1 MQDTQQQQQKTLKS
15 ANTLQ
20 SVIGDNLF
28 PEVQHISD
36 VKQVLELMK
45 DVGQNI
51 SQDQLRAIVFLKR
64 MGENKVIH
72 PNGSPY
78 EDLIKAILTDYKTAV
93 VNPAYYLDTIEE
105 LIPKPPKPVIFAPNG
120 KQVTNGR

>member
-1 MQDTQQQQQKTLKS
+1 MQDTQQQQKQTLKN

-20 SVIGDNLF
+20 SVIGDIF
-28 PEVQHISD
+28 PEIQHVSD

-45 DVGQNI
+45 DIAQNI
-51 SQDQLRAIVFLKR
+51 SQEQLRAIVLLKQ

-72 PNGSPY
+72 QDGNPY
-78 EDLIKAILTDYKTAV
+78 ESLIKAILTDYKTAV
-93 VNPAYYLDTIEE
+93 ANPAYYLDTIEE

-120 KQVTNGR
+120 KQVSTGR

>member
-1 MQDTQQQQQKTLKS
+1 MQDVQQQQKTLKS

-45 DVGQNI
+45 GIAQNI
-51 SQDQLRAIVFLKR
+51 SQEQLRAIVLLQQL
-64 MGENKVIH
+64 GENKVIH

-78 EDLIKAILTDYKTAV
+78 EKLIKNILTDYKTAV
-93 VNPAYYLDTIEE
+93 ANPSYYLDTIEE
-105 LIPKPPKPVIFAPNG
+105 LIPKQPKPIVFAPNG
-120 KQVTNGR
+120 KQVTTGR

>member
-1 MQDTQQQQQKTLKS
+1 MDTQQQQKQTLKN

-20 SVIGDNLF
+20 SVIGDIF
-28 PEVQHISD
+28 PEIQHVSD

-45 DVGQNI
+45 DIAQNI
-51 SQDQLRAIVFLKR
+51 SQEQLRAIVLLKQ

-72 PNGSPY
+72 QGGNPY
-78 EDLIKAILTDYKTAV
+78 ESLIKAILTDYKTAV
-93 VNPAYYLDTIEE
+93 ANPAYYLDTIEE

-120 KQVTNGR
+120 KQVSTGR

>member
-45 DVGQNI
+45 GIAQNI
-51 SQDQLRAIVFLKR
+51 SQDQLRAIVLLKQ
-64 MGENKVIH
+64 MGENKTIH
-72 PNGSPY
+72 QNGNPY
-78 EDLIKAILTDYKTAV
+78 EKLIEGILTDYKTAV
-93 VNPAYYLDTIEE
+93 ANPAYYLDTIEE
-105 LIPKPPKPVIFAPNG
+105 LIPKQPKPIVFAPNG
-120 KQVTNGR
+120 KQVTTGR

>member
-1 MQDTQQQQQKTLKS
+1 MQEVQQQQQKTLKS

-36 VKQVLELMK
+36 VKQVLELMQ
-45 DVGQNI
+45 DIAQNI
-51 SQDQLRAIVFLKR
+51 SQEQLRAIVLLQQL
-64 MGENKVIH
+64 GENKVIH
-72 PNGSPY
+72 PDGSPY
-78 EDLIKAILTDYKTAV
+78 EKLIKGILTDYKTAV
-93 VNPAYYLDTIEE
+93 ANPDFYLDTIEE

-120 KQVTNGR
+120 KQVSTGR

>member
-1 MQDTQQQQQKTLKS
+1 MQDTQQKTLKS

-45 DVGQNI
+45 GIAQNI
-51 SQDQLRAIVFLKR
+51 SQEQLRAIVLLQQL
-64 MGENKVIH
+64 GENTTIH

-78 EDLIKAILTDYKTAV
+78 EKLIKGILTDFKTAV
-93 VNPAYYLDTIEE
+93 ANPSYYLDTIEE
-105 LIPKPPKPVIFAPNG
+105 LIPKPPKPIVFAPNG
-120 KQVTNGR
+120 KQVTTGR